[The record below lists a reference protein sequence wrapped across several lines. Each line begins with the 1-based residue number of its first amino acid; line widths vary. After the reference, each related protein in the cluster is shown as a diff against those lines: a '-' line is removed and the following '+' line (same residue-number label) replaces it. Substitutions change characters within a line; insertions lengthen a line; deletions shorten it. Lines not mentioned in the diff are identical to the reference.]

1 MRRGPRERSR
11 GQALVEFAFVFPMI
25 ALLAFAFIDLGL
37 AVFHQN
43 TLTSSAR
50 EAARVAAVNQ
60 IDPVA
65 APYNCQ
71 ANRPVENAA
80 APNWTFRGCAMSA
93 GAALGI
99 APGDVSVSYAAPPG
113 QTLECTSTR
122 NVGCIATVT
131 VVSTYQPITP
141 VAGSLIGPIPMSATS
156 SMPIERIFP

>member
-1 MRRGPRERSR
+1 MSGRTRERTR
-11 GQALVEFAFVFPMI
+11 GQALVEFAFVFPLI
-25 ALLAFAFIDLGL
+25 AFLAFAFIDLGL

-43 TLTSSAR
+43 TLTASAR

-93 GAALGI
+93 GAAVGV
-99 APGDVSVSYAAPPG
+99 APNDVSVSYSAPPG
-113 QTLECTSTR
+113 ITLECSSVR

-141 VAGSLIGPIPMSATS
+141 VAGSIIGPISMSATS